1 MKVLETSILDL
12 PFLCW
17 FFYLSPSRRRAIS
30 CALLYMDFA
39 LEVFEL
45 LLFELKE
52 RGLTNSINDPGIS
65 PYYYLKSLHKLCNL
79 RVAIVF
85 CSSAQS
91 FSFHKIS
98 SCAKGT
104 T

>member
-1 MKVLETSILDL
+1 MKQFNCISLLVLLFFSRLDAEQ
-12 PFLCW
+12 FQV
-17 FFYLSPSRRRAIS
+17 
-30 CALLYMDFA
+30 LLFHMDFA

-45 LLFELKE
+45 VLFELKE